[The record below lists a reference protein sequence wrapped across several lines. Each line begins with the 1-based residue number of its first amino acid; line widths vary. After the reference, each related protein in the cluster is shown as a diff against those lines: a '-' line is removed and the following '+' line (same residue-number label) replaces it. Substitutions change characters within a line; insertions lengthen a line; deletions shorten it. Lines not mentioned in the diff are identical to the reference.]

1 MYRLKRHGVIIVT
14 LFSVL
19 LYMCIVQISL
29 HILFYSQ
36 LSFNVHNL
44 NLEYHSVRVSCF
56 CFFFFLFFSNVYSV
70 FLSTHL
76 KYKDVGTID
85 RQFYC
90 NEWLQIMSRRCTCV
104 LGTQPHLDSSALR
117 LRMYCNAI

>member
-1 MYRLKRHGVIIVT
+1 MWRDMYRLKRHSVIIVT

-29 HILFYSQ
+29 HTVFYSQ

-56 CFFFFLFFSNVYSV
+56 VSFSSCVFCSNVYSV

-76 KYKDVGTID
+76 KDKDVGTID

-90 NEWLQIMSRRCTCV
+90 NE
-104 LGTQPHLDSSALR
+104 
-117 LRMYCNAI
+117 